1 MGRITFALGLNVYLE
16 LTTQYQK
23 SNSQKVSVDEYLMA
37 PASGAANIGRALKL
51 LDKQDQLDVHLFAI
65 IGPKKPQEGP
75 IGKQVAE
82 ALKYELRKQNISPH
96 LYFLRAQQP
105 VSNNIIE
112 RNSKGK
118 TTYQKGIRCKP
129 PYTITNQEKMKI
141 TRDVCA
147 VLDSEDS
154 WLVLASVA
162 PEDVVLA
169 QSILGHAKH
178 ATRVI
183 ILSGELIKSKEL
195 RLEKI
200 FSSAD
205 YLIQNEE
212 ETRALLGEKSQ
223 VDWLYELHQLTKK
236 NVIVTLGKEK
246 AIAQTETGQFIEQ
259 KAFHVKTVDPTGVG
273 DAFVGGFLYARC
285 KGDNFQQALRWGAAV
300 GAVQAT
306 KLGGQPK
313 ITRANVEAM
322 LNNGYY
328 NKLFSKQL

>member
-23 SNSQKVSVDEYLMA
+23 SNSRKVSVDEYLMA
-37 PASGAANIGRALKL
+37 PASGAANIGRTLKL
-51 LDKQDQLDVHLFAI
+51 LDKQEDQLDVHLFAI
-65 IGPKKPQEGP
+65 IGPKKPQKDP
-75 IGKQVAE
+75 IGEQVAE
-82 ALKYELRKQNISPH
+82 ALKYELRKQNITLHP
-96 LYFLRAQQP
+96 YFLRAQLP
-105 VSNNIIE
+105 ISNNIIE
-112 RNSKGK
+112 KNTGE
-118 TTYQKGIRCKP
+118 TTYAKGIRCKP
-129 PYTITNQEKMKI
+129 VYAINNQEKMKI
-141 TRDVCA
+141 TRDVCTL
-147 VLDSEDS
+147 LDSEDS

-169 QSILGHAKH
+169 QSILGRAKH
-178 ATRVI
+178 VTKVI

-212 ETRALLGEKSQ
+212 ETRELLGEKSQ
-223 VDWLYELHQLTKK
+223 KDWLDELHQLTKK
-236 NVIVTLGKEK
+236 NIIVTLAKEGAEAK
-246 AIAQTETGQFIEQ
+246 TETGQILSQ
-259 KAFHVKTVDPTGVG
+259 QAFCVDRVDPTGVG

-285 KGDNFQQALRWGAAV
+285 KGDDFQQALRWGAAV

-313 ITRANVEAM
+313 ITRTNVEAM